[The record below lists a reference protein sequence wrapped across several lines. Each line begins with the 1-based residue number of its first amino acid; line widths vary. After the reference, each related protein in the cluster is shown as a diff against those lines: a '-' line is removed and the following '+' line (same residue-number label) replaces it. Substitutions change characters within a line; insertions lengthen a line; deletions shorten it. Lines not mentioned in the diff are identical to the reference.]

1 MTARRITFVI
11 SSLAMGGAERVMTT
25 MANHWATAGAAISLI
40 TLTPRE
46 TAPGYRL
53 DERVARVG
61 LGRAQP
67 SQTPLHAAWRNLD
80 RILALRTAILRTRP
94 DVVISFMDTTNIV
107 TLLATRGLG
116 LPVIVAEHTDPG
128 LKRMHPVWT
137 RLRLATYPRATRLVV
152 LGESSKTYF
161 PPSIQQRTQIIPNPV
176 AISPSTSPVA
186 QSSRPHIA
194 AMGRFGPEK
203 GFDQLITAF
212 ATIAPKFPTWDLV
225 IWGDGPLRPELERH
239 RDELGLH
246 QRILLPGLT
255 TAPHDVLREAAIF
268 ALSSRREAFPMVLAE
283 ALACGLPAVAVNISS
298 AIPHILRDGIDGYL
312 VPSGDMPA
320 FAASLAS
327 LMADDVC
334 RQSMAR
340 RAPEV
345 LDRYGVEPVM
355 RIWDELIED
364 VC

>member
-1 MTARRITFVI
+1 MTTRRITFVI

-25 MANHWATAGAAISLI
+25 MANHWAMTGVSISLI

-53 DERVARVG
+53 DERIARVG

-128 LKRMHPVWT
+128 LKRMHPVWA

-152 LGESSKTYF
+152 LGESSKAYF

-176 AISPSTSPVA
+176 AISP
-186 QSSRPHIA
+186 RP
-194 AMGRFGPEK
+194 
-203 GFDQLITAF
+203 T
-212 ATIAPKFPTWDLV
+212 
-225 IWGDGPLRPELERH
+225 
-239 RDELGLH
+239 
-246 QRILLPGLT
+246 LLPSHR
-255 TAPHDVLREAAIF
+255 AP
-268 ALSSRREAFPMVLAE
+268 
-283 ALACGLPAVAVNISS
+283 
-298 AIPHILRDGIDGYL
+298 ILRRW
-312 VPSGDMPA
+312 A
-320 FAASLAS
+320 
-327 LMADDVC
+327 
-334 RQSMAR
+334 
-340 RAPEV
+340 V
-345 LDRYGVEPVM
+345 LDRRKGS
-355 RIWDELIED
+355 IN
-364 VC
+364 